1 MVDQAYVAVDKSTA
15 NQVMEM
21 TKMVPPLKNLND
33 ETMHSMNP
41 FMAEGDFFNAPYIS
55 PDANKYN
62 GTPDSYKVFMQNI
75 NNMTPTPNQLDNV
88 VGGYTPNLPGPYS
101 FGNDY
106 SPNSNPNLN
115 SRANNLSM
123 CAQNMSTSPNGQF
136 TVASSLL
143 PNPMNNKF
151 EGFEDCDTT
160 NVLGNQAFLADR
172 IGADTVASSLRIAN
186 YDIRSAPPC
195 PITNVGP
202 WNLSTVYPDLLRR
215 PLEGCGSS
223 FGVYGTGP
231 NSIGVSTNINS

>member
-1 MVDQAYVAVDKSTA
+1 MVDQAYVAVDKSTD
-15 NQVMEM
+15 NEVMEM

-62 GTPDSYKVFMQNI
+62 GTPDSYKVFMQNV
-75 NNMTPTPNQLDNV
+75 NNMTPTADQLNNAA
-88 VGGYTPNLPGPYS
+88 GGYTSNLPGPYS

-115 SRANNLSM
+115 SRANNLTM
-123 CAQNMSTSPNGQF
+123 CAQNMSTSATGQF

-143 PNPMNNKF
+143 PNPINNELK
-151 EGFEDCDTT
+151 GFEECDFT
-160 NVLGNQAFLADR
+160 NVLSNQAFLADR
-172 IGADTVASSLRIAN
+172 IGVDTVVSSLRN
-186 YDIRSAPPC
+186 SSYDIRSAPAC
-195 PITNVGP
+195 PINYVGP
-202 WNLSTVYPDLLRR
+202 WHNSTVYPDLLRR

-223 FGVYGTGP
+223 FGTYGTGP
-231 NSIGVSTNINS
+231 NSIVVPTNINS